1 VTAISVEVDP
11 RQLAALE
18 RMLGGV
24 RGGLPRVAARAVNKV
39 ARGARTRVVRAV
51 AGRVAVK
58 QGELRRRNVTL
69 KTANYKHLS
78 AHLRI
83 SGARIPVIRF
93 GARQT
98 RRGVSYRIEKRGSR
112 RKVRRAFIATM
123 RSGHRG
129 VFTRDPLWEH
139 RYPRGRSSG
148 RKHGLPI
155 TELRGPSVPEDA
167 QLQEAMARVGGHL
180 VDLSHRHRAVRFLK
194 EGVRLNLGSIGKGYA
209 LDRCAEALAAG
220 GVHDFLL
227 HAGGSSIVARGDCLA
242 DPPGWI
248 VGIPHPLRPKRR
260 LAELRL
266 VNQALATS
274 GSRFQ
279 SFVHE
284 GRRVAH
290 VVDPRTGQP
299 VEGVFSATAITFDAA
314 TADALSTAFFVLGTE
329 GTRQYCASHPDTGAV
344 LCTASGREGGYAL
357 HQFGLS
363 SASFRLLDPPAGTAP
378 VE

>member
-1 VTAISVEVDP
+1 MTAISVEVDP

-155 TELRGPSVPEDA
+155 TELRGPSVPEVVRDA
-167 QLQEAMARVGGHL
+167 
-180 VDLSHRHRAVRFLK
+180 
-194 EGVRLNLGSIGKGYA
+194 
-209 LDRCAEALAAG
+209 
-220 GVHDFLL
+220 
-227 HAGGSSIVARGDCLA
+227 
-242 DPPGWI
+242 
-248 VGIPHPLRPKRR
+248 
-260 LAELRL
+260 AEL
-266 VNQALATS
+266 
-274 GSRFQ
+274 
-279 SFVHE
+279 
-284 GRRVAH
+284 GRRVL
-290 VVDPRTGQP
+290 DRELRRKLRTE
-299 VEGVFSATAITFDAA
+299 VATQ
-314 TADALSTAFFVLGTE
+314 G
-329 GTRQYCASHPDTGAV
+329 
-344 LCTASGREGGYAL
+344 
-357 HQFGLS
+357 
-363 SASFRLLDPPAGTAP
+363 RLLIEQANRRAGG
-378 VE
+378 